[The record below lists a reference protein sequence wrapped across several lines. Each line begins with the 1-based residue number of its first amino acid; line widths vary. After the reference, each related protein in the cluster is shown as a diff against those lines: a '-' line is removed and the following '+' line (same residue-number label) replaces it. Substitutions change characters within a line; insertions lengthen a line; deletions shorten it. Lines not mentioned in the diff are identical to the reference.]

1 MAARL
6 VRFQE
11 SMKLGQGYD
20 LLSGT
25 SLPSP
30 AVQGTI
36 SSIQD
41 AGGQTVTK
49 SFLRIDDQK
58 TLHET
63 MGVNV
68 DAGGSYFGTGGDI
81 KVQYAKEC
89 NLSQF
94 ATHVMVHVS
103 VEDAFES
110 FDDPVLAPDANDM
123 LKIVGKPES
132 ERFKERFG
140 DVFID
145 GLRRGGEYFA
155 TWEIVSTDQSVR
167 ERIATHVEGGFDSP
181 LASAHLDVNVQNA
194 SASTSA
200 HVEVHVHVFQAGS
213 IDHTDQTMTEI
224 MQKAHDFPPTV
235 AGNLAVPFAVSLA
248 NYRALRLP
256 NDLFDFIQIQNQQDV
271 LAEHAKKRFEFL
283 TQRNS
288 ISYAR
293 LHPEQFVGA
302 DDAKLAKELSG
313 ITDAIN
319 TMETEASA
327 CLRDASKCK
336 FTPFD
341 ISDFPL
347 PPIRPPEPA
356 KSLAGRWRQSGSGV
370 CDSIW
375 TFTLRQ
381 GNQYDATEVGCG
393 NASGTAVVNGLT
405 VVLRWGPTE
414 QPGGHYD
421 FGLDSNFNFGAG
433 TIEFIPPGNILQ
445 NQWTR
450 IRIQ

>member
-11 SMKLGQGYD
+11 GMKLGHGYD
-20 LLSGT
+20 LLNGV
-25 SLPSP
+25 SLASP
-30 AVQGTI
+30 AVQGAI
-36 SSIQD
+36 STIQD

-63 MGVNV
+63 IGVNV
-68 DAGGSYFGTGGDI
+68 DAGGSYFGIGGDI
-81 KVQYAKEC
+81 KVQYAREC

-110 FDDPVLAPDANDM
+110 FDDPVLTSDAIDL
-123 LKIVGKPES
+123 LKNVGKPES
-132 ERFKERFG
+132 ERFKQRFG

-167 ERIATHVEGGFDSP
+167 EKIATHVEAGFDDI
-181 LASAHLDVNVQNA
+181 LASAHLDVDVQNA

-213 IDHTDQTMTEI
+213 IDHTDQTMAEI

-248 NYRALRLP
+248 NYNTLKLP
-256 NDLFDFIQIQNQQDV
+256 NDQFDFIQIQNQQDV
-271 LAEHAKKRFEFL
+271 LAEHAQKRFEFL

-293 LHPEQFVGA
+293 QHPEQFVGA
-302 DDAKLAKELSG
+302 DDAKLAKELSD

-319 TMETEASA
+319 KMETEASA
-327 CLRDASKCK
+327 CLRDASKCE
-336 FTPFD
+336 FTKFD

-347 PPIRPPEPA
+347 PQLLSPSQHPSSITVPDVLEEDASVAQATLEALGLRCTVTIQAVPGLLPHFVGSQDPP
-356 KSLAGRWRQSGSGV
+356 AGS
-370 CDSIW
+370 
-375 TFTLRQ
+375 
-381 GNQYDATEVGCG
+381 
-393 NASGTAVVNGLT
+393 T
-405 VVLRWGPTE
+405 VP
-414 QPGGHYD
+414 
-421 FGLDSNFNFGAG
+421 AG
-433 TIEFIPPGNILQ
+433 TTVNLVVAP
-445 NQWTR
+445 
-450 IRIQ
+450 

>member
-1 MAARL
+1 MATRL

-11 SMKLGQGYD
+11 GMKLGHGYD

-25 SLPSP
+25 FLPSP
-30 AVQGTI
+30 AVQGNI
-36 SSIQD
+36 SSIKH
-41 AGGQTVTK
+41 ASGQTVIS

-68 DAGGSYFGTGGDI
+68 DAGGSYFGISGDI

-167 ERIATHVEGGFDSP
+167 ERIATHVEGGFDNP
-181 LASAHLDVNVQNA
+181 LASAHLDVEVENA

-200 HVEVHVHVFQAGS
+200 HVEVHVHVFQVGS
-213 IDHTDQTMTEI
+213 IDHTDQTMAEI

-248 NYRALRLP
+248 NYRAVRLP
-256 NDLFDFIQIQNQQDV
+256 NDQFDFIQIKNQQDV

-283 TQRNS
+283 TQKNS

-302 DDAKLAKELSG
+302 DAAKLAKQLSG

-347 PPIRPPEPA
+347 PPIRPLAPA
-356 KSLAGRWRQSGSGV
+356 KSLAGKWRQSGSGV

-375 TFTLRQ
+375 TFTLRR

-393 NASGTAVVNGLT
+393 NASGTAVVNGLK
-405 VVLRWGPTE
+405 VVLHWGPTE

-421 FGLDSNFNFGAG
+421 FGLDSNFNSGVG
-433 TIEFIPPGNILQ
+433 TIEFIPPGNNILQ

-450 IRIQ
+450 IQ